1 MAAPTVKLVSLN
13 TMPRMPI
20 WTRLGYCEKT
30 TDKAALGPKYET
42 MLEQFVNETK
52 VRIFYVEKNFASKNN
67 ENMIE
72 DYCFTSTLVR
82 GRFAGVRKVML
93 LGASAVKEDFQQLLR
108 LQQTDMQQAVVLDAV
123 LAEKVDF
130 ALDFIE
136 RELAVSM
143 RRMGRQLGRRLSCGY
158 GDFALEHQRYFFTT
172 LGFAEYG
179 ITINER
185 FILSPEKTVT
195 ALAPIHE
202 QEQTHE

>member
-1 MAAPTVKLVSLN
+1 MPAPTVKLVTLN
-13 TMPRMPI
+13 NMPRMPV
-20 WTRLGYCEKT
+20 WTRLGYREKT
-30 TDKAALGPKYET
+30 MDKAALGPKYET
-42 MLEQFVNETK
+42 MLEQFVNETQ
-52 VRIFYVEKNFASKNN
+52 VRIFYVEKSFAIENN
-67 ENMIE
+67 ENVIAK
-72 DYCFTSTLVR
+72 YHFTSTLIR
-82 GRFAGVRKVML
+82 ERFAGVRKVML
-93 LGASAVKEDFQQLLR
+93 LGASVVKEDYQKLLR
-108 LQQTDMQQAVVLDAV
+108 LLQTDMQQAVVLDAV

-143 RRMGRQLGRRLSCGY
+143 RRVGRRLGRRLSCGY
-158 GDFALEHQRYFFTT
+158 SDFALEHQRYFFTT
-172 LGFAEYG
+172 LGFAEYD